1 MRVGLRREPSSRRL
15 GCGKHPSMSAI
26 ALERPRARAVAVR
39 RGAGR
44 AMLFLFVL
52 AALWGLWEGY
62 RWLWMREHWT
72 WPFVVDDTSMP
83 PLRRIFSALF
93 DHARPGGVGPRLITI
108 LLQGA
113 AFTATEAA
121 VGFVLGAVL
130 GFALGVVL
138 AHFRLLQRGILP
150 WVVASQTVPIL
161 VVAPMVVVWLNPKLP
176 VRLQDWGA

>member
-83 PLRRIFSALF
+83 HIHDFLRALF
-93 DHARPGGVGPRLITI
+93 QVTHPGGPLLISV
-108 LLQGA
+108 LLKAA
-113 AFTATEAA
+113 AFTSREAA
-121 VGFVLGAVL
+121 VGFAMGAAG
-130 GFALGVVL
+130 GFALGVLL
-138 AHFRLLQRGILP
+138 AH
-150 WVVASQTVPIL
+150 
-161 VVAPMVVVWLNPKLP
+161 
-176 VRLQDWGA
+176 